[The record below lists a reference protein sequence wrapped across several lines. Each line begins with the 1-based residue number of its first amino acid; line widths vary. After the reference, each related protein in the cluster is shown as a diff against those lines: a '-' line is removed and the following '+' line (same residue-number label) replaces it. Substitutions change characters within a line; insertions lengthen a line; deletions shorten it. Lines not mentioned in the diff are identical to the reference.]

1 MNNEETIIN
10 KQIDIETIIELA
22 KHLESQKEE
31 YMRLINMDEAKNNGK
46 TFNERV
52 YQYKCYS
59 EPEVKY
65 EITFNDNKTVKQS
78 NYNWLIQNLNKPDQ
92 IKQINM
98 SFYVC
103 YFDNSINKDNS
114 IQKRLNESIFF
125 YEDRVHL
132 RVDGL
137 ELEDEVY
144 KQHSYIIGLLERGND
159 KYDKTIKNRNL
170 RIQSFCLSIGIILSY
185 IVYLVLSVTKSNLP
199 ELFVQLLNNKYGIII
214 GQWIIAIILGN
225 IFGYGIMMILYRN
238 ILPRRKYSYYSRS
251 SHKSVYVD
259 DVDDYKGKCEVHIGK
274 YANSGKNRETIEK
287 IYKITR
293 IFVLIQLGISLI
305 LFLVLK

>member
-1 MNNEETIIN
+1 MNNDETIIN

-31 YMRLINMDEAKNNGK
+31 YIRLINIDEAKNRGK
-46 TFNERV
+46 AFTEQE

-65 EITFNDNKTVKQS
+65 EITFSDNKTVKQS
-78 NYNWLIQNLNKPDQ
+78 NYNWFIQNLNKPDQ
-92 IKQINM
+92 VKQINM
-98 SFYVC
+98 FFYVS

-114 IQKRLNESIFF
+114 IQKRLNESISF
-125 YEDRVHL
+125 YEDRVYL
-132 RVDGL
+132 RVEGL

-293 IFVLIQLGISLI
+293 IVVLIQLGISLM